1 MVYNGCLNRG
11 LATILGRQCVAQS
24 LLRFSTAQS
33 TRNFTK
39 TPRPLHGD
47 LVKFMHGRGNRERR
61 DSVTNEI
68 LWERQQHMKRLG
80 RLPANQALVRALEDE
95 GLGSRRRKHQ
105 VYSHITVHEPGVI
118 KKKTNSGA
126 GGFAL
131 HLTSTSRDW
140 PIFKHLLPE
149 IAFAGHSNSGKS
161 TLVNA
166 MIGVLPSKG
175 PAKVSERAG
184 WTDQICFY
192 QLGKKPPVMTLADLP
207 GYGHA
212 VASAGQR
219 RAWGEMIRDYLQ
231 NRTILSRC
239 CILVDST
246 RGLCKGDKMLVRFLT
261 KYDIPWMVVLTKG
274 DLLDCT
280 SLAQCV
286 LAVQLDLAPFVRPPQ
301 KAPQQAQ
308 KPLSRGEKGGA
319 REAAD
324 QVGGPALTDASSEEQ
339 EDNANN
345 AKDSQEYDDDVA
357 SIVTQFDEEEMEE
370 MRRNE
375 EAGLADRV
383 MWETAVG
390 ESTTGDVQLSQQ
402 ENLSESD
409 SDYND
414 WDGES
419 DEEEEEN
426 ESDSDS
432 YSEAD
437 SDTSDGSE
445 SEGESEGENE
455 DDAPE
460 SDLARIAAEEA
471 ADEVYVPESLD
482 VPNKHLVPVHVIS
495 SSTGAGIPG
504 LWKRLCGIVRED
516 SVLPKGS
523 ADVSHIVREHRL
535 AMSLRRKH
543 AVQKADAQRSGRGRS
558 RNPDDTRPR
567 DAHKRPILVSTNRRR
582 IRDRLKQVVKEGGLK
597 PTKVED
603 NWN

>member
-1 MVYNGCLNRG
+1 
-11 LATILGRQCVAQS
+11 
-24 LLRFSTAQS
+24 
-33 TRNFTK
+33 
-39 TPRPLHGD
+39 
-47 LVKFMHGRGNRERR
+47 
-61 DSVTNEI
+61 
-68 LWERQQHMKRLG
+68 
-80 RLPANQALVRALEDE
+80 
-95 GLGSRRRKHQ
+95 
-105 VYSHITVHEPGVI
+105 
-118 KKKTNSGA
+118 
-126 GGFAL
+126 
-131 HLTSTSRDW
+131 
-140 PIFKHLLPE
+140 
-149 IAFAGHSNSGKS
+149 
-161 TLVNA
+161 
-166 MIGVLPSKG
+166 
-175 PAKVSERAG
+175 
-184 WTDQICFY
+184 
-192 QLGKKPPVMTLADLP
+192 
-207 GYGHA
+207 
-212 VASAGQR
+212 
-219 RAWGEMIRDYLQ
+219 
-231 NRTILSRC
+231 
-239 CILVDST
+239 
-246 RGLCKGDKMLVRFLT
+246 MLVRFLT
-261 KYDIPWMVVLTKG
+261 KVNVYFYLWCSVLSLMGINHSPYCFFCMQYDIPWMVVLTKG

-286 LAVQLDLAPFVRPPQ
+286 LAVQLDLAPFVRPPP
-301 KAPQQAQ
+301 KTPQQAQ

-324 QVGGPALTDASSEEQ
+324 QVDGPALSDITLEEQ
-339 EDNANN
+339 EDNTNSD
-345 AKDSQEYDDDVA
+345 KDNQEYDDDVA

-383 MWETAVG
+383 MWETAAG
-390 ESTTGDVQLSQQ
+390 ESTTGDVQLCQQ
-402 ENLSESD
+402 EDLSESD

-414 WDGES
+414 WDDES
-419 DEEEEEN
+419 DEEEEEG
-426 ESDSDS
+426 ESESDS
-432 YSEAD
+432 YSDAD
-437 SDTSDGSE
+437 SDTSDNSE
-445 SEGESEGENE
+445 SEGDNEGES
-455 DDAPE
+455 DQDAPE

-471 ADEVYVPESLD
+471 AEEVYVPEPLD

-535 AMSLRRKH
+535 AMSLRRRH